1 MGGAS
6 NCVTGRTDG
15 AAAVGVCILVRRAF
29 LEKGC
34 LGDDGD
40 DAGAAAEEAE
50 TFSWRRLMRFLNP
63 FVNMTGLM
71 P

>member
-1 MGGAS
+1 M
-6 NCVTGRTDG
+6 TGRAEG
-15 AAAVGVCILVRRAF
+15 VAAVDVCVLVRRAF
-29 LEKGC
+29 LEEGC

-40 DAGAAAEEAE
+40 DEVVTAAEEAGA
-50 TFSWRRLMRFLNP
+50 FGCWRGLMRFLNP